1 MEKMNAIVA
10 YQDQPE
16 FRKFWDADAARIAT
30 AVKAIGKT
38 EEKK

>member
-1 MEKMNAIVA
+1 MQKMNAIVD

-16 FRKFWDADAARIAT
+16 FRKFWEADAARIAK
-30 AVKAIGKT
+30 AVQGIGKV